1 MKTHDLINAIA
12 EDAPAR
18 LPSLGARIAVALTVG
33 GAVAVAL
40 FGYSLGV
47 RPDIASAMRDWRF
60 DAKLATTLLCF
71 VTALWATVRL
81 AWPDRAQRQALA
93 TLLLPLLGLTLAV
106 GWELVASPAGTW
118 YARAVGSN
126 SRLCVTSI
134 LAMSTAPLAAL
145 LVALRAGAPQSPAVA
160 GAAAG
165 LLAGG
170 LAATLYAIHCPDD
183 SPLFVALWYLPVV
196 IFVTLAGAI
205 IGHRALRW

>member
-1 MKTHDLINAIA
+1 MKTDDLIDAIA
-12 EDAPAR
+12 EDAAAR
-18 LPSLGARIAVALTVG
+18 LPSLGARMAVALAVG
-33 GAVAVAL
+33 GAASVAL
-40 FGYSLGV
+40 FAYSLGV
-47 RPDIASAMRDWRF
+47 RSDIASAMQAWRF
-60 DAKLATTLLCF
+60 DAKLATTLMCF
-71 VTALWATVRL
+71 VTALWATARL
-81 AWPDRAQRQALA
+81 ARPETAQRQALA
-93 TLLLPLLGLTLAV
+93 TLLLPLLGLALAI

-126 SRLCVTSI
+126 SRLCVASI

-145 LVALRAGAPQSPAVA
+145 LVALRAGAPQSPGLA

-196 IFVTLAGAI
+196 ILVTLAGAI